1 VSIDDSKRRPATG
14 RRVEEG
20 RYTNFFQIGHNAFE
34 FLLEFGQQGGKI
46 HTRLYLSPPHARML
60 SDLLNDALRKHA
72 KIYGPESI
80 VDPSDDI
87 Q

>member
-1 VSIDDSKRRPATG
+1 MSSDDFKRRPATG
-14 RRVEEG
+14 RKVEEG
-20 RYTNFFQIGHNAFE
+20 RYANFFQIGHNACE
-34 FLLEFGQQGGKI
+34 FLFEFGQQGGMI

-60 SDLLNDALRKHA
+60 SDLLSDALRKNA